1 MIVPDAERR
10 RPRAVRTLPSAP
22 TEETETGVLTSLVT
36 RIVIVATIVLGQLF
50 ALTVALDVKLLDR
63 DGEAWALAVFSLV
76 SFAVVMVLTQVDPPT
91 RTRSLTGRAARRRDL
106 YTPTPATPRSGSDE
120 QSR

>member
-22 TEETETGVLTSLVT
+22 AEETETGVLTSLVT

-63 DGEAWALAVFSLV
+63 DGEAWALAAFSLV
-76 SFAVVMVLTQVDPPT
+76 SFAVVMVLTQVDPPV
-91 RTRSLTGRAARRRDL
+91 RTRNLTGRAARRRDL
-106 YTPTPATPRSGSDE
+106 YTPTPATPRSGSDH